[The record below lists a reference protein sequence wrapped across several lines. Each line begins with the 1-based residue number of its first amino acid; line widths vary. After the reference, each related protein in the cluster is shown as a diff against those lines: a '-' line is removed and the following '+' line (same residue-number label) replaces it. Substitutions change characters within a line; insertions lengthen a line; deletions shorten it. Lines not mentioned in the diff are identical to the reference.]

1 MWFIKPIEF
10 HVLCYICYIK
20 LSCPS
25 AVVYFCTSIRCDV
38 IGLLSSVIVWL
49 KQCDLGSIRVSAMCR
64 MYHGSQS
71 LSAGADVNAES
82 LPSYK
87 CGFCCAGNQA
97 TNLDLAVVEI
107 RWRRVRINTITVIL
121 WCSNSKYKHH
131 SVYKQEESTYSD
143 IELWV

>member
-1 MWFIKPIEF
+1 MLFIKPIEF
-10 HVLCYICYIK
+10 LVLCYISYIK
-20 LSCPS
+20 SSYPF

-38 IGLLSSVIVWL
+38 IGSCPMLLYEL
-49 KQCDLGSIRVSAMCR
+49 EQCAVGAYGYRQCI
-64 MYHGSQS
+64 YHGSQS
-71 LSAGADVNAES
+71 LSAGADVNVES

-87 CGFCCAGNQA
+87 RGFCCPGNQA

-107 RWRRVRINTITVIL
+107 RWRTVRINTITFIL

-131 SVYKQEESTYSD
+131 SIYKQERSTYSD